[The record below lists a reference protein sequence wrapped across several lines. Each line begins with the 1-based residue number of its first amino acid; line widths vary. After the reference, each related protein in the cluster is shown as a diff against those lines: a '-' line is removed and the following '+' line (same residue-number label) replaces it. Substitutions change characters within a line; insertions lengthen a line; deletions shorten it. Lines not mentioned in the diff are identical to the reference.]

1 MTIQE
6 LLFRLGVLSKSK
18 AYQPIVYAIEL
29 RLSSEGWDPSLK
41 KLQQEVAKVH
51 ACTYDTFKQN
61 IRHVIDDIWSHNR
74 ERLNELA
81 FLELEDKPTVSEFLD
96 ILYVY
101 LARNREQGK

>member
-51 ACTYDTFKQN
+51 ACTCLLYTSDVYKRQQL
-61 IRHVIDDIWSHNR
+61 RR
-74 ERLNELA
+74 RG
-81 FLELEDKPTVSEFLD
+81 TVLF
-96 ILYVY
+96 
-101 LARNREQGK
+101 